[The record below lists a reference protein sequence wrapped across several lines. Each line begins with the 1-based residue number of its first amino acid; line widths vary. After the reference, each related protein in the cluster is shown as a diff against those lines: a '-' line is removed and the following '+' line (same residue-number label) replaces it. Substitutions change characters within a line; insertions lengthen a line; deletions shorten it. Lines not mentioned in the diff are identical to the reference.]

1 MYKII
6 NKNTARKISEFF
18 ESSKKIEVPEI
29 LEIFDL
35 LNKESGQ
42 LIYNVAVAE
51 DLQKIYDESDRCED
65 IGLCKYHT
73 TILAIVMEALNITP
87 IESTVFYEVSCDSRY
102 KFKILSKICVDLMK
116 TRDESFIR
124 AVFGAIYS
132 PGYVAECIVDHIVEE
147 SASEEEI
154 IQKMR
159 EIDLVYKTII
169 KAKLFSKTEPF
180 KGILYE
186 TGESTIMVYQHRYMR
201 KNSKR
206 KLTKEEID
214 NIFTF
219 LKEYGMHGDG
229 ENNER

>member
-18 ESSKKIEVPEI
+18 ESSKKTEVPEI

-42 LIYNVAVAE
+42 LMYNVAVAE

-73 TILAIVMEALNITP
+73 TILSIVMEALNITP

-124 AVFGAIYS
+124 AIFGAIYS

-169 KAKLFSKTEPF
+169 KAKLFSKSEPF

-186 TGESTIMVYQHRYMR
+186 TGEATIMVYQHRYMR

-219 LKEYGMHGDG
+219 LKEYGMYGDG
-229 ENNER
+229 ENDER